1 MSPEMDQ
8 SLGSTR
14 LLSPQILVAIQ
25 ILIVS
30 SALHV
35 YRNKNLSWIAQGQ
48 PETVALKVVGEK
60 DNLHLIW
67 Q

>member
-1 MSPEMDQ
+1 MSPEMNQ
-8 SLGSTR
+8 SPGSTR

-35 YRNKNLSWIAQGQ
+35 YINKNLSWIAQGQ